1 MATEKSMDILHY
13 REQGLGYKKI
23 AALTGYSLNTVKSV
37 CRRNPNGE
45 EKLCLQCG
53 AKLVRTPHYK
63 EKKFCSDICRMARRR
78 STVKPSTTSPAP
90 NAASLSTATA
100 TTTGNTAPAPVT
112 PRPGERGCRRVRGVL
127 PQFGC
132 VQSGDESRQGYA
144 PPGHYFRKRV
154 R

>member
-1 MATEKSMDILHY
+1 MATEKSKEILHY

-63 EKKFCSDICRMARRR
+63 EKKFCSDTCRMAWWNNHPESVNRKAIYHFTCAHCGQPFDSYGNDHRKYCSRACYAEARR
-78 STVKPSTTSPAP
+78 K
-90 NAASLSTATA
+90 
-100 TTTGNTAPAPVT
+100 
-112 PRPGERGCRRVRGVL
+112 GV
-127 PQFGC
+127 
-132 VQSGDESRQGYA
+132 
-144 PPGHYFRKRV
+144 
-154 R
+154 